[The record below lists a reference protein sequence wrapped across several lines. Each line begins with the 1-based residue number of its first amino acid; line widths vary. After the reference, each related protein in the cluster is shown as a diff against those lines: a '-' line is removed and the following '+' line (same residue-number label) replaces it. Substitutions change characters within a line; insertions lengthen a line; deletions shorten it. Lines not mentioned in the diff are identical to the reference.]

1 MDDVNRSIS
10 EYVKSGKYYEDAR
23 IWYANKF
30 IFPISERTY
39 TFVLF
44 SCFATTLLI
53 LVLFYSRIDPAAE
66 QITYINFTDD
76 ISNNYSVISPIGNSI
91 EPPQSRVAKYMLA
104 TYVNQRESYSF
115 DHIKDQLFFMRN
127 TTVGSEYLK
136 YEDAISIN
144 NPDSPIMLFQD
155 TNTKQVKVTKI
166 KIIEPSANSERAMV
180 YFQATLRNIPSNKTI
195 SEDYVATINF
205 KIDNIKTL
213 IDQDSPK
220 LSFLVMDYTVNK
232 TVK

>member
-23 IWYANKF
+23 IWYANRF

-39 TFVLF
+39 ALILF
-44 SCFATTLLI
+44 SCFAIMLLI
-53 LVLFYSRIDPAAE
+53 LVLFYMQIDPAAK
-66 QITYINFTDD
+66 QITYINSTDD
-76 ISNNYSVISPIGNSI
+76 VSSNYSVILPIGNNKDS
-91 EPPQSRVAKYMLA
+91 PQLRVTKYLLA
-104 TYVNQRESYSF
+104 NYVNQRESYSF
-115 DHIKDQLFFMRN
+115 DSIKDQLSFMRN

-136 YEDAISIN
+136 YENAISIN

-155 TNTKQVKVTKI
+155 TNTKQVKVTRI
-166 KIIEPSANSERAMV
+166 KMVETVANYQQAMV

-213 IDQDSPK
+213 IDQDSK
-220 LSFLVMDYTVNK
+220 TLSFLVTGYTVNK
-232 TVK
+232 AVE